1 MIIDITLND
10 LKEITANSDVIGKT
24 FENKAVILCFHL
36 TEKISNK
43 DFYLDIEKPDG
54 TKFRTQ
60 KLTAEDNKVNYQVP
74 NSILDVSGFMN
85 IEVILQKDDIVIKYP
100 SLTFKIEE
108 AINAVETLP
117 DDNPTLVQQMEKVVD
132 IIDTTGDG
140 TKYLCCDGTYKPI
153 PSGITD
159 YDELENQPIKRI
171 INMDGNNPVILR
183 SLESGVYLLHGWF
196 KPYVGSKTNMAAQV
210 PIIVL
215 VATTSDT
222 SFIQLFFSY
231 NNMVQYYKITD
242 NSFEDSSI
250 SFNDLESRIKAL
262 EEKINTNT

>member
-1 MIIDITLND
+1 MTIDITLND
-10 LKEITANSDVIGKT
+10 LKEIIANSDVIGKT

-36 TEKISNK
+36 TEKMINK

-54 TKFRTQ
+54 TKFRTK
-60 KLTAEDNKVNYQVP
+60 KLIVEDNKINYEVP
-74 NSILDVSGFMN
+74 NSILDISGFMN
-85 IEVILQKDDIVIKYP
+85 IEVILQKDDVVEKYP
-100 SLTFKIEE
+100 SLNFKIEE

-140 TKYLCCDGTYKPI
+140 TYKSI

-171 INMDGNNPVILR
+171 INMDGDNPVILR

-196 KPYVGSKTNMAAQV
+196 TPYAGSKTNMAAQV

-250 SFNDLESRIKAL
+250 SFNDLENRIKAL